1 MTDLQKESMMTNHH
15 HQSRQTHWIGRLLI
29 GIVIL
34 VLPGIAHS
42 QVVGNGYNNSL
53 IYKIQSDTNTVYL
66 LGSIHVLAEEYY
78 PLTRSFSYSYYN
90 SQKVVFEIDPEIL
103 FSPETAKKNEKYY
116 TFQNGQTLKSVLSP
130 GTYKLLKKKLKPL
143 GVDMSQINKL
153 KPWVVN
159 LNMSGKFDSSIEF
172 RPDLGIENYF
182 YRKAKDAGKPT
193 GGLETVQDQ
202 IAVFDTLPMKVQE
215 AMLKETLT
223 ISDSKKREQAFLH
236 MVKSWHQGN
245 LEGLE
250 EFVESMKTYPLFYK
264 KILVERNNNWVPQ
277 IEKFLTEEKNVLV
290 IVGAAHLAGEDGLL
304 ALLKEKGYELER
316 VSYVMP

>member
-1 MTDLQKESMMTNHH
+1 MTYPHH
-15 HQSRQTHWIGRLLI
+15 LHQIHWISRLLI
-29 GIVIL
+29 CLLAL

-78 PLTRSFSYSYYN
+78 PLTRAFSYAYFN

-103 FSPETAKKNEKYY
+103 FSPAAAKKSEKYY
-116 TFQNGQTLKSVLSP
+116 MLQKGQTLKTVLSP
-130 GTYKLLKKKLKPL
+130 STYHLLKSKLQPL
-143 GVDMSQINKL
+143 GIDMKRVQKL
-153 KPWVVN
+153 KPWVVY
-159 LNMSGKFDSSIEF
+159 LTMSGKFDSSMEF

-182 YRKAKDAGKPT
+182 YQKAKDAGKPT

-202 IAVFDTLPMKVQE
+202 IEVFDTLPMKVQE
-215 AMLKETLT
+215 AMLKESLAIT
-223 ISDSKKREQAFLH
+223 SSKKRKQAFLH

-250 EFVESMKTYPLFYK
+250 ELVETMKTYPLFYENL
-264 KILVERNNNWVPQ
+264 LVQRNKNWVPQ
-277 IEKFLTEEKNVLV
+277 IENFLTEKKNVLV
-290 IVGAAHLAGEDGLL
+290 IVGAAHLPGEDGLL
-304 ALLKEKGYELER
+304 TLLAEKGYELQR

>member
-1 MTDLQKESMMTNHH
+1 MTRYHY
-15 HQSRQTHWIGRLLI
+15 SRQAQTIRLLLALLL
-29 GIVIL
+29 IL

-42 QVVGNGYNNSL
+42 QVMGNGYNNSL

-78 PLTRSFSYSYYN
+78 PLTRSFSYAYYN

-116 TFQNGQTLKSVLSP
+116 TFQNGKTLKSVLSP

-143 GVDMSQINKL
+143 GLDMAQINKL
-153 KPWVVN
+153 KPWVVY

-193 GGLETVQDQ
+193 AGLETAQDQ
-202 IAVFDTLPMKVQE
+202 INVFDTLPMKIQE

-223 ISDSKKREQAFLH
+223 MTDSKKREQAFLH
-236 MVKSWHQGN
+236 MVKSWHQGS

-250 EFVESMKTYPLFYK
+250 ELVESMKTYPLFYEK
-264 KILVERNNNWVPQ
+264 LLVERNKNWVPQ